1 VIILKSPREIER
13 MRVPCSMVAEILGLL
28 SELVVPGIST
38 YELEAFAYSETIKRK
53 AKAAFKG
60 YCNYPS
66 ALCCSPNDQVVHG
79 MPSKVPLKSG
89 DILSLDFGILFDDF
103 YGDAAITLPVG
114 DVASD
119 ARKLL
124 QATEESLYAGIS
136 KAQPGNR
143 LYDISHAVQSYVE
156 PRGFSVVRDFV
167 GHGIGRKLHEDPQIP
182 NYGLPGTGVRL
193 KPGMVLAIEPMI
205 NQKSY
210 DVKVLADGW
219 TVVTCD
225 GGLSA
230 HFEHTVAITESGPE
244 ILTRFNNA

>member
-1 VIILKSPREIER
+1 
-13 MRVPCSMVAEILGLL
+13 MVAEILALL
-28 SELVVPGIST
+28 AEQVKPGITT
-38 YELEAFAYSETIKRK
+38 YELEATAYAETIKRK

-79 MPSKVPLKSG
+79 MPTKVPLKSG
-89 DILSLDFGILFDDF
+89 DILSLDFGILYDEF

-114 DVASD
+114 DVSD
-119 ARKLL
+119 ETLKLL
-124 QATEESLYAGIS
+124 QATEESLFAGIS
-136 KAQPGNR
+136 KAVSGNR
-143 LYDISHAVQSYVE
+143 LFDISHAIQDYVE
-156 PRGFSVVRDFV
+156 QRGFSVVRDFV

-182 NYGLPGTGVRL
+182 NYGQPGTGIRL

-205 NQKSY
+205 NEKSY
-210 DVKVLADGW
+210 DVKVLEDGW

-230 HFEHTVAITESGPE
+230 HFEHTVAITDDGPE
-244 ILTRFNNA
+244 ILTRVTNA